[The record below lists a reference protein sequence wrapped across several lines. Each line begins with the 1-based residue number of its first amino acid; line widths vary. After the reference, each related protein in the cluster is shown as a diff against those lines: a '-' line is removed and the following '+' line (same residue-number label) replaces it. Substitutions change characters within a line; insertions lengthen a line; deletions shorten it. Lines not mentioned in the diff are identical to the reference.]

1 MNLQVLNVLIVKF
14 QAYSLD
20 LYFGSMLVNLSYK
33 ALVNLSTPNIALD
46 QEVIA
51 AAITIA
57 LIPVLF
63 LYASDVRQNSTFN
76 RNWAATFP

>member
-1 MNLQVLNVLIVKF
+1 MLI
-14 QAYSLD
+14 
-20 LYFGSMLVNLSYK
+20 NLSYK
-33 ALVNLSTPNIALD
+33 AVVNLPMPNIALE

-63 LYASDVRQNSTFN
+63 SYASDVRQNSTFN
-76 RNWAATFP
+76 RN